1 MEWRRVEKARRGRG
15 RCREGDA
22 VVRVI
27 RKVDDMV
34 EHELGWA
41 SALVQRM
48 QRERFDR
55 LLALGLGALH
65 CSTASQQQL
74 ALAVSL
80 ADGGGAEGI
89 REMKLVDPLM
99 TEEDVAIAEHYG
111 MEVYRG
117 PSAEIREPCFY
128 CRSTNR
134 AECGQATLPDAV
146 AHTHSRAFHD
156 FVRPRVPGEKTLLY
170 MPHCSAKLY
179 ELLLHIYDMHGGLS
193 RLHILGNRLERYAE
207 RVMDGLSSTSP
218 SAAADG
224 EWQQPRTRKHRLRQV
239 TAGATPPLPPH
250 PPSILLTRVEYL
262 AAQRSI
268 HPHCTVLPAA
278 LDTARSP
285 WYAAF
290 HGIAWQSLHPLSRPA
305 DHRLAGDEHAT
316 WHFGAAVTDSLG
328 DWGDQLIYT

>member
-1 MEWRRVEKARRGRG
+1 MEWRRVEKAKRGRG
-15 RCREGDA
+15 GYREGDA
-22 VVRVI
+22 VGQVI

-34 EHELGWA
+34 DTGLGWA

-48 QRERFDR
+48 RRERFDR

-65 CSTASQQQL
+65 RSTASQQQL

-80 ADGGGAEGI
+80 ADGGDAEGI

-117 PSAEIREPCFY
+117 PSAEMREPCSY
-128 CRSTNR
+128 CVSTNR
-134 AECGQATLPDAV
+134 AEDDQATLPA
-146 AHTHSRAFHD
+146 AIAYTHSGAFHD
-156 FVRPRVPGEKTLLY
+156 FVRPEVPDEKTLLY

-193 RLHILGNRLERYAE
+193 RLHMLGNRLERYAE
-207 RVMDGLSSTSP
+207 RVMDDLSSTFP

-239 TAGATPPLPPH
+239 TAGATLPSPPH
-250 PPSILLTRVEYL
+250 PPSTLLTRVEYL
-262 AAQRSI
+262 AAQGGI

-290 HGIAWQSLHPLSRPA
+290 HGIAWQSLRPPSRPA
-305 DHRLAGDEHAT
+305 DHRLADYEHT
-316 WHFGAAVTDSLG
+316 PRHFGVAVTDSLG